1 MEKNQKVLYGEL
13 VARAWEDETFKNRFL
28 NTPKE
33 VLKEAGIAVDEGVE
47 YKVIEAPKLVQYLVL
62 PHEGREESLTELAK
76 LVTSMADKE
85 GPALPE
91 GAELRIIQ
99 NTGSVRYL
107 VLPAAPDDL
116 SEVELKNVA
125 GGESSPPPRIFMGS
139 GVPLETVYVAPGS
152 VILFISSII

>member
-13 VARAWEDETFKNRFL
+13 VARAWGDEVFKKRFL
-28 NTPKE
+28 NSPKE
-33 VLKEAGIAVDEGVE
+33 VLKEAGILVEEGVE

-116 SEVELKNVA
+116 SAVELKNAV
-125 GGESSPPPRIFMGS
+125 GGKSS
-139 GVPLETVYVAPGS
+139 PLETVYMAPGPNRW
-152 VILFISSII
+152 VIIFSNTVI